1 MANPGN
7 QHCANC
13 IGTLSFH
20 IAEVKRFLS
29 PCILYIIITQASRCC
44 RSQYYSAFQWTG
56 KPTKF
61 PLPPG
66 DPEPHL
72 WFTGPSQVHN
82 PSGTSIGSYKAHS
95 CHQQTDRQTHRPHYN
110 CIAKGRIFVL
120 RACMRC
126 GLIIASHR
134 SSVPHFYNAEPD
146 PQLSIQ
152 CTCSCRSVYQTRCDL
167 IRFSHL
173 I

>member
-72 WFTGPSQVHN
+72 WFTRPSQVRN
-82 PSGTSIGSYKAHS
+82 PSDTSIGSYKAHS
-95 CHQQTDRQTHRPHYN
+95 CHQQTERQTDAQTALQLYSKRSHL
-110 CIAKGRIFVL
+110 CT
-120 RACMRC
+120 ACMHAMRPNNR
-126 GLIIASHR
+126 I
-134 SSVPHFYNAEPD
+134 SSLVRAAF
-146 PQLSIQ
+146 L
-152 CTCSCRSVYQTRCDL
+152 
-167 IRFSHL
+167 
-173 I
+173 

>member
-61 PLPPG
+61 PFPPG
-66 DPEPHL
+66 R
-72 WFTGPSQVHN
+72 
-82 PSGTSIGSYKAHS
+82 SGTSPMVHWAKPSPQPKWYL
-95 CHQQTDRQTHRPHYN
+95 DRF
-110 CIAKGRIFVL
+110 I
-120 RACMRC
+120 
-126 GLIIASHR
+126 
-134 SSVPHFYNAEPD
+134 
-146 PQLSIQ
+146 
-152 CTCSCRSVYQTRCDL
+152 
-167 IRFSHL
+167 
-173 I
+173 